1 MIRLGLIS
9 IALWTIT
16 SCASESEKKPTGPTS
31 QNSSISWT
39 GQVTN
44 PVQGQLGMIERNQQ
58 RR

>member
-9 IALWTIT
+9 IALWTIS
-16 SCASESEKKPTGPTS
+16 SCASESERKPVGPAS
-31 QNSSISWT
+31 QNSSISWS

-44 PVQGQLGMIERNQQ
+44 PVQGQLGMIDRNQQ